1 MYTLN
6 QAALCQACAQSHHIS
21 GKAGPLAEPSRA
33 GTASNNNTQS
43 TYDEDDEPV
52 KRERVY
58 GRDITEKPITPSPSR
73 IPSLPDS
80 TSTLNPSRTFSN
92 IITMERPA
100 QQTTT
105 APTADT
111 TSEMPTHTVPQMH
124 GILPSDSTGSRER
137 DAGDKKNK
145 VEEARADEAKM
156 DEAKADETK
165 AAEDAR
171 MKGCLAD
178 SWERVERALAQGD
191 ENFFRKYPQLE
202 GLPTEGS

>member
-1 MYTLN
+1 
-6 QAALCQACAQSHHIS
+6 
-21 GKAGPLAEPSRA
+21 
-33 GTASNNNTQS
+33 
-43 TYDEDDEPV
+43 
-52 KRERVY
+52 
-58 GRDITEKPITPSPSR
+58 
-73 IPSLPDS
+73 
-80 TSTLNPSRTFSN
+80 
-92 IITMERPA
+92 MERPA

-111 TSEMPTHTVPQMH
+111 TSEMSTHTVPQMH

-145 VEEARADEAKM
+145 VEETRVDEAKM
-156 DEAKADETK
+156 DEAKADETKADKAKGK

-191 ENFFRKYPQLE
+191 
-202 GLPTEGS
+202 